1 MVPRLELLE
10 DRHEPLACP
19 VCRQAMQSHKLH
31 GIAVDRCSRH
41 GMWFDRDERDEICKR
56 ARSATTTSSGASG
69 AVDAIGSILEALGQL
84 MSAL

>member
-1 MVPRLELLE
+1 
-10 DRHEPLACP
+10 
-19 VCRQAMQSHKLH
+19 MQSQTLH

-56 ARSATTTSSGASG
+56 ARGGTRTSSGASG
-69 AVDAIGSILEALGQL
+69 VIDGIGSILEALGQL